1 MFSRVEAAKV
11 TFTVSGDKL
20 HVQAP
25 RETIKKIAA
34 RLTLLGA
41 KAEPASPYGAWSEK
55 TEGET
60 R

>member
-1 MFSRVEAAKV
+1 MFSRIEAAKV

-25 RETIKKIAA
+25 SKTIKKIAD

-41 KAEPASPYGAWSEK
+41 KAEPPSPYSPWSEK
-55 TEGET
+55 REGEA